1 MRLSATPLMQAAQMA
16 TKAQSVQ
23 TQPKLR
29 SDFSLALE
37 QSMTAKIG
45 LGSKKN
51 SMLEKAFTP
60 FLEEG
65 KFDLDKLPSPVKR
78 ELVKLQKASEDFE
91 AYFLKDLL
99 SKMRPVSLSGEKSPM
114 ADMAKD
120 MMDQAISESAAKG
133 NGSLGI
139 AKTVF
144 LSMSERL
151 VNQAAGEAAEKSKLN
166 Q

>member
-1 MRLSATPLMQAAQMA
+1 MRLSATPLMQAAQLA
-16 TKAQSVQ
+16 AKSPKVKA
-23 TQPKLR
+23 QPKLR
-29 SDFSLALE
+29 PDFSQALE

-45 LGSKKN
+45 LGNQKN
-51 SMLEKAFTP
+51 SMLEKAFSP
-60 FLEEG
+60 FMEEG
-65 KFDLDKLPSPVKR
+65 KFETDKLPSPAKR
-78 ELVKLQKASEDFE
+78 ELVKLQKAAEDFE
-91 AYFLKDLL
+91 AYFVKDLL
-99 SKMRPVSLSGEKSPM
+99 SKMRPVSLTGEKSPM

-144 LSMSERL
+144 LSMSKRL